1 MSARWHVARLYHQVM
16 NIPPLFDRKSVRL
29 PNLHLIRPSPTRRS
43 SSASSREAQRDAAAS
58 EVLATQAYSRMGMA
72 LSVTVVQLAIVYWF
86 GGTANPATLL
96 ATTLAYA
103 AFVGVTAI
111 GVGQRHRASPA
122 TVTLAIAG
130 DLAFIF
136 AMTVAGT
143 TPAHYE
149 RALFGAMIVIHLSNV
164 YFGRRQ
170 AWRAVAASSVG
181 YLLLIGVAWKRA
193 YPIDRVEELW
203 TLVIGAGGTALVIAQ
218 AGDVRRRLR
227 TIVAL
232 FERAEEGDFSR
243 AYDEAADRRP
253 DAITRVGR
261 AYNRVRLQLASM
273 VLTDPLT
280 GCLNRRGFDQALAR
294 EVARSARA
302 GSDVAL
308 LALDLDHFK
317 MINDTYGHLAGDEVL
332 RVAGGLLT
340 QAGRAGD
347 VVARTGGE
355 EFAVLLPD
363 TNAAGAFKFAS
374 RLCDILRQHAFAAPT
389 PDGQPIRVTTSIGVV
404 AGAPELNGD
413 FAALFTARAD
423 VALYAAKRSGR
434 DRVRAWS
441 EGLGSADDETRLP
454 ELTQSATHRAAR

>member
-1 MSARWHVARLYHQVM
+1 M
-16 NIPPLFDRKSVRL
+16 NAPPLFDRKAVSLSSLHQVR
-29 PNLHLIRPSPTRRS
+29 ST
-43 SSASSREAQRDAAAS
+43 SRVQANAPRDVQRDAAAGD
-58 EVLATQAYSRMGMA
+58 VLAAQAYSRMGAA
-72 LSVTVVQLAIVYWF
+72 LCVTVVQLAIVYLF
-86 GGTANPATLL
+86 SGLANPAILL

-103 AFVGVTAI
+103 AFVGGLAI
-111 GVGQRHRASPA
+111 GVTRWRRASPA
-122 TVTLAIAG
+122 VVTLALMG

-136 AMTVAGT
+136 GMTVAGT

-149 RALFGAMIVIHLSNV
+149 RALFGSMIVIQLANV

-170 AWRAVAASSVG
+170 AWRAVAAASVG
-181 YLLLIGVAWKRA
+181 YVLLLTVAWSHA
-193 YPIDRVEELW
+193 YPMDRIEELW
-203 TLVIGAGGTALVIAQ
+203 TLVIGAGGTVLVIIQ
-218 AGDVRRRLR
+218 AGHVRRRLR

-232 FERAEEGDFSR
+232 FERAEEGDFSQ

-261 AYNRVRLQLASM
+261 AYNRVRTQLASM

-302 GSDVAL
+302 GSDLAL

-317 MINDTYGHLAGDEVL
+317 MINDTYGHIAGDEVL
-332 RVAGGLLT
+332 RAAGTLLI

-363 TNAAGAFKFAS
+363 TSAAGAFQLAS
-374 RLCDILRQHAFAAPT
+374 RLCEMVRAHAFSTAAASG
-389 PDGQPIRVTTSIGVV
+389 DPIRVTTSIGVV
-404 AGAPELNGD
+404 AGAPQLDGD
-413 FAALFTARAD
+413 FAALFSARAD
-423 VALYAAKRSGR
+423 IALYAAKRSGR

-441 EGLGSADDETRLP
+441 ADLNAGEDERRGAVHVDP
-454 ELTQSATHRAAR
+454 PVARAAR